1 MFDKLRKAISKTSKK
16 ISTSL
21 SHILS
26 KENSIDKIKEELGDV
41 LLSADLGAKFTSEL
55 INKIKISNTKDE
67 IIDLLR
73 AGIDAK
79 MQKAYFSDNINEIK
93 SKAPYVIMLIGVNGT
108 GKTTTAAKIA
118 NYYKKQGFSVRLVA
132 ADTFR
137 AAASEQIEY
146 WAEKIGANITSCK
159 DVADAAA
166 VAYTG
171 VLDAQLYKDDIV
183 IIDTAGRIHVRD
195 DLMMELD
202 KISRVIKK
210 LDVSAPHE
218 ILLVMDA
225 TIGQTSASQAKAFIE
240 KIHPTAIVMTK
251 MDGTSK
257 GGALVSVVDEFNLPV
272 KFVGVGESIDDIE
285 LFNSRSF
292 AESLLDIS

>member
-55 INKIKISNTKDE
+55 INKIKISNTKNE

>member
-26 KENSIDKIKEELGDV
+26 KENSIDKIKAELEDV

-55 INKIKISNTKDE
+55 INKIKISNTKEE

-73 AGIDAK
+73 ASIDVK
-79 MQKAYFSDNINEIK
+79 MQKAYFSENINEIK
-93 SKAPYVIMLIGVNGT
+93 SKAPYIIMLVGVNGT

-118 NYYKKQGFSVRLVA
+118 HYYKKQGFSVRLVA

-146 WAEKIGANITSCK
+146 WAEKIGVNITSGK

-171 VLDAQLYKDDIV
+171 VLDAQIYKDDIV

-210 LDVSAPHE
+210 LDASAPHE

-225 TIGQTSASQAKAFIE
+225 TIGQASASQAKAFIE

-272 KFVGVGESIDDIE
+272 KFVGIGESIDDIE
-285 LFNSRSF
+285 LFNSKSF

>member
-1 MFDKLRKAISKTSKK
+1 MFDKLRKAISKTSKT

-26 KENSIDKIKEELGDV
+26 KENSIDKIKAELEDV

-55 INKIKISNTKDE
+55 INKIKISNTKEE

-79 MQKAYFSDNINEIK
+79 MQKAYFSENINEIK
-93 SKAPYVIMLIGVNGT
+93 SKAPYIIMLVGVNGT

-118 NYYKKQGFSVRLVA
+118 HYYKKQGFSVRLVA

-146 WAEKIGANITSCK
+146 WAEKVGVNITSGK

-166 VAYTG
+166 VVYTG
-171 VLDAQLYKDDIV
+171 VLDAQIYKDDIV

-210 LDVSAPHE
+210 LDASAPHE

-225 TIGQTSASQAKAFIE
+225 TIGQTSASQAKAFID

-285 LFNSRSF
+285 LFNSKSF

>member
-1 MFDKLRKAISKTSKK
+1 MFDKLRRVISKTSKK

-26 KENSIDKIKEELGDV
+26 KENSIDKIKAELEGV

-55 INKIKISNTKDE
+55 ISKIKITNTKEE

-73 AGIDAK
+73 AGIDEK
-79 MQKAYFSDNINEIK
+79 MQKAYFSENINEIK
-93 SKAPYVIMLIGVNGT
+93 SKTPYIIMLIGVNGT

-146 WAEKIGANITSCK
+146 WAEKIGVNITSCK

-171 VLDAQLYKDDIV
+171 VLDAQICKDDIV

-195 DLMMELD
+195 DLMMELG
-202 KISRVIKK
+202 KVSRVIKK
-210 LDVSAPHE
+210 LDASAPHE

-257 GGALVSVVDEFNLPV
+257 GGALVSIVDEFNLPV

-285 LFNSRSF
+285 LFNSKSF